1 MSKKKFKAVI
11 LVAVLAALL
20 SPVVFSSGQQDTISS
35 EAKIVDFELTAKAS
49 DVLEKNGS
57 EVKPAQ
63 KKSIKLGLVPPV
75 SVLYHETVK
84 KGVEEAIASLPDG
97 YDVELLYQ
105 MPTSTGQAATNEQI
119 NIIELWVS
127 RGDVDAI
134 VVCPVAD
141 DAALEPVFKM
151 AADKGV
157 AVIEYGVD
165 PTMIKNMYLTS
176 LVAYS
181 QFDSAK
187 AVGEWVAENYKG
199 QELNIGFV
207 SGPKGPYTNLR
218 GEGFKAGL
226 ASHADYNVVAE
237 QSGDWIREKAVNVTE
252 NMLTSHPEINLFFC
266 MYDEM
271 AMGAASAVNNRGLQ
285 DKVDIVGYDMNI
297 ESLQA
302 VKDGTLTCSVYNGT
316 KEAGQDVVKAAK
328 MLLMDGEEL
337 GKSYMFPPM
346 VVSGA
351 NVNDFDESVLK
362 LR

>member
-1 MSKKKFKAVI
+1 MLKKKIMVVMLI
-11 LVAVLAALL
+11 ALL
-20 SPVVFSSGQQDTISS
+20 VVLLCPAVFASGEKEGDNTAS
-35 EAKIVDFELTAKAS
+35 KIVNFELTAKLS

-57 EVKPAQ
+57 EVKPV
-63 KKSIKLGLVPPV
+63 KKKRIKIGLVPPV

-105 MPTSTGQAATNEQI
+105 MPTSTGQAATTEQI

-151 AADKGV
+151 AADSGI

-187 AVGEWVAENYKG
+187 AVGEWVAKHYKD

-226 ASHADYNVVAE
+226 EAHSNYQVVAE

-271 AMGAASAVNNRGLQ
+271 AMGAASAVRNRGLEDQ
-285 DKVDIVGYDMNI
+285 VDIVGYDMNI
-297 ESLQA
+297 ESLQS

-328 MLLMDGEEL
+328 MLLMDGETL
-337 GKSYMFPPM
+337 GKAYMFPPM
-346 VVSGA
+346 VVSA
-351 NVNDFDESVLK
+351 ENVNNFDESVLK
-362 LR
+362 LK